1 MRLFLIRHGESA
13 NNFLMQDTGYDHYMR
28 SRHVDPPL
36 TELGERQAARL
47 AEHLAA
53 NGHPEARHGQSPT
66 QPNAGYGITHL
77 YCSPMQRAL
86 QTTQPVAA
94 ALGLQ
99 PEVWTDIHE
108 HGGIFYGNPRSG
120 EGLVSRPGMSRSKIQ
135 QRFPGY
141 ILPDAIG
148 EDGWWRGGYEDMP
161 ACYARAMRVARRLLQ
176 RAEDNSAQ
184 GIEESMALVSHGTF
198 IDSLLKA
205 FFHQIPDRRFLY
217 QHYNTAITGVDF
229 MQDGTLLLR
238 FLNRTQHLPPEMI
251 SV

>member
-86 QTTQPVAA
+86 
-94 ALGLQ
+94 
-99 PEVWTDIHE
+99 
-108 HGGIFYGNPRSG
+108 
-120 EGLVSRPGMSRSKIQ
+120 
-135 QRFPGY
+135 
-141 ILPDAIG
+141 
-148 EDGWWRGGYEDMP
+148 
-161 ACYARAMRVARRLLQ
+161 
-176 RAEDNSAQ
+176 
-184 GIEESMALVSHGTF
+184 
-198 IDSLLKA
+198 
-205 FFHQIPDRRFLY
+205 
-217 QHYNTAITGVDF
+217 
-229 MQDGTLLLR
+229 
-238 FLNRTQHLPPEMI
+238 
-251 SV
+251 